1 MSFDAWVGRTET
13 RSDAVWPLLV
23 RGMAATLDLPT
34 PRGPLPPLWHWMLF
48 ADWVPASGLGPDG
61 HPKRGGFLPP
71 VHDLPRRMWAGGR
84 LQFHA
89 PLHEGDPV
97 TRSSTILSITEK
109 SGGSGRLVF
118 VTLRHDIDGPD
129 GLAITEEQ
137 DIVYRGAEA
146 EAVKPGEPA
155 DPVNALAAREVRPD
169 AVLLFRYSAL
179 TGNGH
184 RIHYDADYVRNV
196 EGLPGS
202 DRARP
207 AASHLAGGAG
217 GRAGSV
223 PPLQL
228 PRAPPRLRRACIA
241 GRSVA
246 EQRRPPPAH
255 ARRERG
261 RVHDCR
267 SRSMILA
274 FLTEPVPP
282 RGVLLPVLPGVS
294 RIVADNPG
302 RMTYH
307 GTNTYLIEDADGV
320 TVLDPGPDDAAHVAD
335 IQRLSPG
342 PIVRILLSHTHRDH
356 FGGVAALKAATGAP
370 TLGWHRSADEAFVPD
385 IGIQDGEMVLGDG
398 GAVHAGPR
406 GRSPVL
412 CPPRWGGVHRGPR
425 DGLVIQY
432 RQPARRRHGGLFRQ
446 PAPDARPQAGTRCIS
461 PATARRWP
469 TRIPTSPPCWTTA
482 SRGRRPLPRRCR
494 RGRTPPSAWCTRCIR
509 RSTRSCVWRPSATCS
524 RIC

>member
-196 EGLPGS
+196 EGYPGLIV
-202 DRARP
+202 
-207 AASHLAGGAG
+207 HG
-217 GRAGSV
+217 
-223 PPLQL
+223 PLQATWL
-228 PRAPPRLRRACIA
+228 
-241 GRSVA
+241 
-246 EQRRPPPAH
+246 
-255 ARRERG
+255 
-261 RVHDCR
+261 
-267 SRSMILA
+267 
-274 FLTEPVPP
+274 
-282 RGVLLPVLPGVS
+282 
-294 RIVADNPG
+294 
-302 RMTYH
+302 
-307 GTNTYLIEDADGV
+307 
-320 TVLDPGPDDAAHVAD
+320 
-335 IQRLSPG
+335 
-342 PIVRILLSHTHRDH
+342 
-356 FGGVAALKAATGAP
+356 AALAAE
-370 TLGWHRSADEAFVPD
+370 LGPF
-385 IGIQDGEMVLGDG
+385 
-398 GAVHAGPR
+398 
-406 GRSPVL
+406 
-412 CPPRWGGVHRGPR
+412 
-425 DGLVIQY
+425 
-432 RQPARRRHGGLFRQ
+432 RRF
-446 PAPDARPQAGTRCIS
+446 S
-461 PATARRWP
+461 F
-469 TRIPTSPPCWTTA
+469 
-482 SRGRRPLPRRCR
+482 RGRRPAFAGHALQVEAWQSSDGLRL
-494 RGRTPPSAWCTRCIR
+494 RTRDESGAVCMT
-509 RSTRSCVWRPSATCS
+509 AEAGA
-524 RIC
+524 